1 MQTRQVDHLITAAD
15 TLLETGKLTE
25 HREGRPPTER
35 PFEIRL
41 LGPEHLDEV
50 CETQQRIVET
60 LMDPEFYHPNPRE
73 LIGMSLGEHGK
84 GIGTFVD
91 GALVGFRLILFPGAR
106 ADNLGRDIGLPTHC
120 LDSVAHLERTGVD
133 PVYRGN
139 RLQIRMTAHAV
150 RLIVKNHRWRHIF
163 STVAPANFASMQDKF
178 RIGMQIVR
186 TLKKYG
192 DCWRHVFYLDLSEP
206 VGIDPETIVAVAAG
220 DLVAQHSLVEERG
233 YIGFALAKPG
243 VAPVVLYAWPSR
255 PVGRCCLSIATRD
268 GGH

>member
-1 MQTRQVDHLITAAD
+1 MTTAN
-15 TLLETGKLTE
+15 TLLETGTLTE

-35 PFEIRL
+35 TFEIRR

-50 CETQQRIVET
+50 CEKQRLIVET
-60 LMDPEFYHPNPRE
+60 LTDPELYHPNPRE

-106 ADNLGRDIGLPTHC
+106 EDNLGRDIGLPTHC

-133 PVYRGN
+133 PAYRGN

-150 RLIVKNHRWRHIF
+150 RLTVENHRWRHLF

-186 TLKKYG
+186 TQRKYH
-192 DCWRHVFYLDLSEP
+192 DSWRHIFYLDLSEP
-206 VGIDPETIVAVAAG
+206 VGIDPETTLAVEAG
-220 DLVAQHSLVEERG
+220 DLVTQRSLVEGRG
-233 YIGFALAKPG
+233 YIGFALAKQG
-243 VAPVVLYAWPSR
+243 AAPVVLYARPTR
-255 PVGRCCLSIATRD
+255 PVGPC
-268 GGH
+268 

>member
-1 MQTRQVDHLITAAD
+1 MITTN
-15 TLLETGKLTE
+15 TLLETGTLTE

-35 PFEIRL
+35 PFEIRR

-50 CETQQRIVET
+50 CEKQRHIVET
-60 LMDPEFYHPNPRE
+60 LTDPEFYHPNPRA
-73 LIGMSLGEHGK
+73 LIGMSLGEHGR

-91 GALVGFRLILFPGAR
+91 GALVGFRLILFPGTR

-120 LDSVAHLERTGVD
+120 LDRVAHLERTGIA
-133 PVYRGN
+133 PAYRGN

-150 RLIVKNHRWRHIF
+150 RLTVANHRWRHLF

-186 TLKKYG
+186 TLRKYG
-192 DCWRHVFYLDLSEP
+192 DCWRHLFYLDLSEP
-206 VGIDPETIVAVAAG
+206 VGIDTETTVAVTAG
-220 DLVAQHSLVEERG
+220 DLATQRSLVEEQG

-243 VAPVVLYAWPSR
+243 AAPVVMYARPRR
-255 PVGRCCLSIATRD
+255 PVVRC
-268 GGH
+268 